1 MSRNIVAD
9 LHMHTAVSDGSS
21 TLKERVSQ
29 AEEKNLDTIAITD
42 HDTIHPRFTGRT
54 QTIRDVNIVSGVEI
68 KTEVNK
74 NNIEILGYFINPENS
89 RLNHLLDEVRSNRR
103 KRNEKIAKNINKK
116 TSATID
122 IEELRE
128 ESAGFVA
135 RPHFADE
142 LIEQKI
148 VDNTSEAFKKHL
160 SSKSDCY
167 SPMERVSAERVIN
180 AIHEAN
186 GICSLAHPGRAKTED
201 IEKTVSELKN
211 LGLDALEVYYP
222 YKENPPGRYAGTTVE
237 EAERIAEN
245 LKLLKTGGS
254 DCHGK
259 GSDKFRIGNQGLK
272 RKQFEKLKE
281 RAGL

>member
-1 MSRNIVAD
+1 MSKNIIVD
-9 LHMHTAVSDGSS
+9 LHIHTTVSDGSS
-21 TLKERVSQ
+21 TLEQRVSQ
-29 AEEKNLDTIAITD
+29 AEKNLDTIAITD
-42 HDTIHPRFTGRT
+42 HDTIHPQFTDRT
-54 QTIRDVNIVSGVEI
+54 QTVRDVNIVSGVEI

-74 NNIEILGYFINPENS
+74 NNIEILGYFIDPESS
-89 RLNHLLDEVRSNRR
+89 RLNHLLNEVRSNRR
-103 KRNEKIAKNINKK
+103 KRNEKIAENLNKK

-122 IEELRE
+122 IEALRE
-128 ESAGFVA
+128 ESEGFVA

-148 VDNTSEAFKKHL
+148 VDNKSEAFKKHL
-160 SSKSDCY
+160 SSSGDCY

-180 AIHEAN
+180 AIHGAK
-186 GICSLAHPGRAKTED
+186 GICSMAHPGRAKTDD

-222 YKENPPGRYAGTTVE
+222 YQKNSPERYAGTTVE
-237 EAERIAEN
+237 EAERIAESLN
-245 LKLLKTGGS
+245 LLKTGGS